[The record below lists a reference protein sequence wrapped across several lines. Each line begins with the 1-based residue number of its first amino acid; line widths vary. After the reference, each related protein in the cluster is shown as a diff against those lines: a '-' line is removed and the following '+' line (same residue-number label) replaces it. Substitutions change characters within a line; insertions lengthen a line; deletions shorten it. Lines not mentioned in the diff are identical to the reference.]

1 MQPPWKTAWG
11 FLKKLK
17 IEFSYD
23 PEISFLG
30 KNLDKTIIQKDTWT
44 PKFTAALFICNSQDV
59 KQPKCPS
66 TEGQIKKMWHIHRRE
81 YYSAMKKNDI
91 MLSAATWTELEIII
105 LSEVWCGS
113 HLYDVTYMWSL
124 KYDTT
129 ELIYKT
135 DSKLMVAKGEV
146 RG

>member
-1 MQPPWKTAWG
+1 
-11 FLKKLK
+11 
-17 IEFSYD
+17 
-23 PEISFLG
+23 
-30 KNLDKTIIQKDTWT
+30 
-44 PKFTAALFICNSQDV
+44 
-59 KQPKCPS
+59 
-66 TEGQIKKMWHIHRRE
+66 
-81 YYSAMKKNDI
+81 MKKNDI